1 MVDDVGDLE
10 DIRLAVV
17 LNGGVSLAIWIGGVA
32 REINRLSTA
41 TDSFYQSLLNVTQST
56 VRVDVLAGTSAG
68 GINAPALALAEIFGQ
83 DLSSLGDLWIT
94 AGGFA
99 DLLHDPMDKDPLSLL
114 KGDQYLLVKLLDA
127 FRRLKPDPHTP
138 ERDRPVDLTVTGAL
152 WKGERVPFM
161 DDYGSQIVESVHE
174 LHFRFHRDDPDPA
187 WDPTA
192 LGAPMG
198 ADDFATSTV
207 VDQLALAARST
218 SANPFGF
225 EASWV
230 PMQAAGEG
238 HPAMKGVAQMVGGMA
253 LDCDRF
259 VLDGGILIN
268 KPVRPALDAI
278 NAFPAERQVRRV
290 MAYVQ
295 PDPGDPTTVN
305 IADDRGKPPSFIGV
319 FVASGLTLPKAQ
331 TIAGDLAD
339 IRDHNA
345 KARLAR
351 ATRADQLGTL
361 SDLALASAQAL
372 ATSLLPAYRRVRAR
386 RLADLLNQLW
396 REQPLA
402 PAQVDGSRWTPEEVA
417 SVFTPGPSDD
427 IFPDAFVLPAPLGAT
442 APVLDP
448 NLDNWGLAPVDA
460 LAAAVLDIA
469 RRAMWLTP
477 IDEPVRRQEVRDL
490 RKGIHHCRQQ
500 MLALHT
506 ANDDFWRRR
515 LHSLPPRPPG
525 AAERRAALQD
535 WASSTPQP
543 WVTQNQGSLSGQA
556 VALNLVALLHEHHDT
571 IVMAASVPD
580 TVPPVVPGAD
590 AEATVLAKLTKGLL
604 AQVDPLERF
613 LAVEVCRQALGQA
626 IDDPGLELALMQV
639 SAYTPN
645 SLGIPPK
652 PSKLAGVQLSHF
664 GAFYK
669 QSWRANDW
677 IWGRLD
683 GAYRMTQAVLDPAR
697 LTQLGYDQA
706 TLCDQLRAVA
716 TGSSIPGDALW
727 LQEQWQQDLNTIT
740 AELALLDSDDPPA
753 SLSATT
759 TAVARR
765 VQLEILRQELPRLVH
780 AADADAEAGSLKGD
794 KTDKFRSD
802 YRLALQDRP
811 AGAVGVDAA
820 KIVGLWQGAMIGE
833 ESLASE
839 FGSDLLATTATS
851 VAAATANVLASS
863 KSGLKPLN
871 AVTRGVRGLTL
882 VLYFMLRSSVG
893 GGFGAGLA
901 SFVLA
906 MGGALLA
913 VSLTVTVPP
922 VLTLIGATV
931 VMAGLV
937 MAALRSG
944 SKVFALVFA
953 LLLIVGAGTLFISH
967 LEGWVRTVNS
977 TWWTLA
983 AVAAFAALAIALGSI
998 HTKATTPAM
1007 TPVPNEPLAG

>member
-1 MVDDVGDLE
+1 MVDDVGDRE
-10 DIRLAVV
+10 DVRLAVV

-32 REINRLSTA
+32 REINRLSAA
-41 TDSFYQSLLNVTQST
+41 TDSFYQELLEVTQST

-83 DLSSLGDLWIT
+83 DLSTLGDLWIT

-127 FRRLKPDPHTP
+127 FRHLRPDPHTP
-138 ERDRPVDLTVTGAL
+138 ERDRPVDLTITGAL

-174 LHFRFHRDDPDPA
+174 VHFRFHRDDPDPA

-192 LGAPMG
+192 LGAPVG
-198 ADDFATSTV
+198 TDDFARPTV

-230 PMQAAGEG
+230 PMQPADEA
-238 HPAMKGVAQMVGGMA
+238 HPAMQGVAQVVGGMA

-290 MAYVQ
+290 MVYVQ
-295 PDPGDPTTVN
+295 PDPGDPSILNV
-305 IADDRGKPPSFIGV
+305 ADDRTKPPSFIGV

-345 KARLAR
+345 KARQAR
-351 ATRADQLGTL
+351 AARADQLGTL

-372 ATSLLPAYRRVRAR
+372 ATSLLAPYRRVRAR
-386 RLADLLNQLW
+386 QLADLLSQLW
-396 REQPLA
+396 RQQPLP
-402 PAQVDGSRWTPEEVA
+402 PAQADGSRWTPEEVA
-417 SVFTPGPSDD
+417 SVFIPGPSDD
-427 IFPDAFVLPAPLGAT
+427 IFPDAFVRPGPDGTSTL
-442 APVLDP
+442 VLDP
-448 NLDNWGLAPVDA
+448 DLDNWGLAPVDA

-477 IDEPVRRQEVRDL
+477 LNDTDCRQKVREL

-500 MLALHT
+500 LLALHD
-506 ANDDFWRRR
+506 ADEEYWRGR
-515 LHSLPPRPPG
+515 LQSLPPRPPG
-525 AAERRAALQD
+525 AADRRAALQQ
-535 WASSTPQP
+535 WAIATPQP
-543 WVTQNQGSLSGQA
+543 WIAHNRGALSGQT
-556 VALNLVALLHEHHDT
+556 VALTLVALLKANQGT
-571 IVMAASVPD
+571 IVRAATGSDASPSIVPA
-580 TVPPVVPGAD
+580 AD
-590 AEATVLAKLTKGLL
+590 AEAAVLAKLTTGLL
-604 AQVDPLERF
+604 AQVDPLVKF

-626 IDDPGLELALMQV
+626 VDDPGLELALMQV

-645 SLGIPPK
+645 SLGLPPK
-652 PSKLAGVQLSHF
+652 PAKLAGVQLSHF

-697 LTQLGYDQA
+697 LTQLGYDQE
-706 TLCDQLRAVA
+706 TLRQKLRDVA
-716 TGSSIPGDALW
+716 TGSAVPGDAVW
-727 LQEQWQQDLNTIT
+727 LQGQWQQDQATI
-740 AELALLDSDDPPA
+740 ASELASLDSDDPPA

-765 VQLEILRQELPRLVH
+765 VQLEILRQELPRLVQ
-780 AADADAEAGSLKGD
+780 AADADAQAGSRKGD
-794 KTDKFRSD
+794 KSDNFRND
-802 YRLALQDRP
+802 YRLALQDR
-811 AGAVGVDAA
+811 AVGTAGVDAA
-820 KIVGLWQGAMIGE
+820 TVVRLWQGAMIGD
-833 ESLASE
+833 ESFVSE

-851 VAAATANVLASS
+851 VAAAAANVLASS

-893 GGFGAGLA
+893 GGFGAGLTN
-901 SFVLA
+901 FVLA
-906 MGGALLA
+906 LGGALLA
-913 VSLTVTVPP
+913 VSLTVSVPP
-922 VLTLIGATV
+922 VLTLIGATIV
-931 VMAGLV
+931 LAGLV
-937 MAALRSG
+937 MAALRSR

-953 LLLIVGAGTLFISH
+953 LLLLVGAGTLVISH
-967 LEGWVRTVNS
+967 VEHWVRTGSS

-983 AVAAFAALAIALGSI
+983 TVAAVAALAIALGSI
-998 HTKATTPAM
+998 HTKPTTVPM
-1007 TPVPNEPLAG
+1007 TPVSKEPLPG